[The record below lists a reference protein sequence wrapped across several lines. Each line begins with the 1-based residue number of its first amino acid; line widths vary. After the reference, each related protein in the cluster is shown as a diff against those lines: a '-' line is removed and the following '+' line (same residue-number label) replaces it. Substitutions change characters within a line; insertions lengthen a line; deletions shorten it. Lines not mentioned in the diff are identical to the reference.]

1 MTVRIEAITA
11 TDWSPLLGSPGE
23 IVQDQADIEQ
33 CIDIILG
40 TPKGSDP
47 HRPQFGCDAWKW
59 LDAPPAV
66 AVPHIIVEAVDSL
79 ELWEPRI
86 EIVRLQAL
94 ISANAATVTVYWQAK
109 GIKVVIKTEVSIG
122 NNAA

>member
-1 MTVRIEAITA
+1 MTVRIEDITA

-23 IVQDQADIEQ
+23 VVEDQADIEQ
-33 CIDIILG
+33 CIDITLG

-47 HRPQFGCDAWKW
+47 HRPLFGCDAWLW

-66 AVPHIIVEAVDSL
+66 AVPNIIVEAIDSL

-86 EIVRLQAL
+86 ELASLKAELAESGATITVVWQHKG
-94 ISANAATVTVYWQAK
+94 SAVQYTR
-109 GIKVVIKTEVSIG
+109 EVSIG
-122 NNAA
+122 NAA